1 MNNIFTVIIQRVL
14 VFVFM
19 VAAISLAINNSIA
32 NALQNPAIV
41 EIAKQ
46 NAIDMAVVNLILGP
60 QGPLISANSSAQY
73 LMKNVRAMLKEPIE
87 PIATAGRSGIP
98 GDIGPQGERGL
109 TGATGPQGVQGEKG
123 EKGDTGEK
131 GDKGDVGPQG
141 EKGDTGPQGPGG
153 STGPQGG
160 QGPQG
165 QMGPQGVPGVAGSIA
180 GYREQ
185 VICDKNGNLSMGA
198 CGNSGTNL
206 TILVKN

>member
-1 MNNIFTVIIQRVL
+1 ML

-41 EIAKQ
+41 EIAEQ

-60 QGPLISANSSAQY
+60 QGPLISPNSSAKY

-131 GDKGDVGPQG
+131 GETGDKGEPG
-141 EKGDTGPQGPGG
+141 EKGEPGAQGPGGYPGPQGP
-153 STGPQGG
+153 QGT
-160 QGPQG
+160 
-165 QMGPQGVPGVAGSIA
+165 PGMVGLMSM
-180 GYREQ
+180 YREQ
-185 VICDKNGNLSMGA
+185 VICDKNGSLSMGP
-198 CGNSGTNL
+198 CDKNGVNL
-206 TILVKN
+206 IILVKN

>member
-41 EIAKQ
+41 QIAEQ
-46 NAIDMAVVNLILGP
+46 NAIDIAVVNMILGP

-73 LMKNVRAMLKEPIE
+73 LMKNDL
-87 PIATAGRSGIP
+87 
-98 GDIGPQGERGL
+98 GPQGERGL
-109 TGATGPQGVQGEKG
+109 TGAIGPQGVQGEKG
-123 EKGDTGEK
+123 DKGDTGEK

-153 STGPQGG
+153 SSGPQGG

-185 VICDKNGNLSMGA
+185 VICDKNGSLSMGA
-198 CGNSGTNL
+198 CGNSGINL

>member
-41 EIAKQ
+41 EIAEQ

-153 STGPQGG
+153 SSGPQGG

>member
-41 EIAKQ
+41 EIAEQ

-60 QGPLISANSSAQY
+60 QGPLISPNSSAKY

-131 GDKGDVGPQG
+131 GETGDKGEPG
-141 EKGDTGPQGPGG
+141 EKGEPGAQGPGGYPGPQGP
-153 STGPQGG
+153 QGT
-160 QGPQG
+160 
-165 QMGPQGVPGVAGSIA
+165 PGMVGLMSM
-180 GYREQ
+180 YREQ
-185 VICDKNGNLSMGA
+185 VICDKNGSLSMGP
-198 CGNSGTNL
+198 CDKNGVNL
-206 TILVKN
+206 IILVKN

>member
-41 EIAKQ
+41 EIAEQ

-60 QGPLISANSSAQY
+60 QGPLISPNSSAKY

-131 GDKGDVGPQG
+131 GEKGDKGEPG
-141 EKGDTGPQGPGG
+141 EKGEPGAQGPGGYPGPQGP
-153 STGPQGG
+153 QGT
-160 QGPQG
+160 
-165 QMGPQGVPGVAGSIA
+165 PGMVGLMSM
-180 GYREQ
+180 YREQ
-185 VICDKNGNLSMGA
+185 VICDKNGSLSMGP
-198 CGNSGTNL
+198 CDKNGVNL
-206 TILVKN
+206 IILVKN

>member
-41 EIAKQ
+41 EIAEQ

>member
-32 NALQNPAIV
+32 YALQNPAIV
-41 EIAKQ
+41 EIAEQ
-46 NAIDMAVVNLILGP
+46 NAIDIAVVNLILGP
-60 QGPLISANSSAQY
+60 QGPLISPNSSAKY
-73 LMKNVRAMLKEPIE
+73 LMKNVRAMLNEPIE

-123 EKGDTGEK
+123 DKGDTGEK

-153 STGPQGG
+153 SSGPQGG

>member
-41 EIAKQ
+41 EIAEQ

-131 GDKGDVGPQG
+131 GEKGDKGEPG
-141 EKGDTGPQGPGG
+141 EKGEPGAQGPGGYPGPQGP
-153 STGPQGG
+153 QGT
-160 QGPQG
+160 
-165 QMGPQGVPGVAGSIA
+165 PGMVGLMSM
-180 GYREQ
+180 YREQ
-185 VICDKNGNLSMGA
+185 VICDKNGSLSMGP
-198 CGNSGTNL
+198 CDKNGVNL
-206 TILVKN
+206 IILVKN

>member
-1 MNNIFTVIIQRVL
+1 MNNIFTVIIQRIL

-19 VAAISLAINNSIA
+19 VAALTLAINNSIA

-41 EIAKQ
+41 QIAKQ
-46 NAIDMAVVNLILGP
+46 NDIDMAVVNLILGP
-60 QGPLISANSSAQY
+60 QGSLISPNSSAKY
-73 LMKNVRAMLKEPIE
+73 LMKNIRAMLKDPLEPV
-87 PIATAGRSGIP
+87 ATAGRSGIP
-98 GDIGPQGERGL
+98 GDVGPQGERGF

-123 EKGDTGEK
+123 DKGDTGEK

-153 STGPQGG
+153 SSGPQGA

-165 QMGPQGVPGVAGSIA
+165 QMGPQGVPGAAGSIA

-185 VICDKNGNLSMGA
+185 VICDKNGNLTMGP
-198 CGNSGTNL
+198 CSNNGINL

>member
-41 EIAKQ
+41 QIAEQ
-46 NAIDMAVVNLILGP
+46 NAIDIAVVNMILGP

-73 LMKNVRAMLKEPIE
+73 LMKNVRAMLNDPLAK
-87 PIATAGRSGIP
+87 IATAGRSGIP
-98 GDIGPQGERGL
+98 GDLGPQGERGL
-109 TGATGPQGVQGEKG
+109 TGAIGPQGVQGEKG
-123 EKGDTGEK
+123 DKGDTGEK

-153 STGPQGG
+153 SSGPQGG

>member
-41 EIAKQ
+41 EIAEQ
-46 NAIDMAVVNLILGP
+46 NAIDMAVINLILGP
-60 QGPLISANSSAQY
+60 QGPLISPNSSAKY

-109 TGATGPQGVQGEKG
+109 TGAIGPQGEKG
-123 EKGDTGEK
+123 DKGDTGEK
-131 GDKGDVGPQG
+131 GDKGDTGEKG
-141 EKGDTGPQGPGG
+141 EKGDKGEPGAQGPGGYSGPQGP
-153 STGPQGG
+153 QGT
-160 QGPQG
+160 
-165 QMGPQGVPGVAGSIA
+165 PGIVGLMSM
-180 GYREQ
+180 YREQ
-185 VICDKNGNLSMGA
+185 VICDKNGSLSMGP
-198 CGNSGTNL
+198 CDKNGVEL
-206 TILVKN
+206 IILVKN

>member
-41 EIAKQ
+41 EIAEQ
-46 NAIDMAVVNLILGP
+46 NAIDMAVINLILGP

-123 EKGDTGEK
+123 DKGDTGEK

-153 STGPQGG
+153 SSGPQGG

-185 VICDKNGNLSMGA
+185 VICDKNGSLSMGA
-198 CGNSGTNL
+198 CGNSGINL